1 MAKFNSGEAIHYL
14 NTAETVGQVEHR
26 FKVACD
32 LCCLDPAFMWK
43 GKECN
48 NMPTVNASDIRNAI
62 EEAQNDRTER
72 ETDYNESLYT
82 NRYWTPFQW

>member
-43 GKECN
+43 ADCGKCR
-48 NMPTVNASDIRNAI
+48 VA
-62 EEAQNDRTER
+62 ER
-72 ETDYNESLYT
+72 HREKLKELRKKMSETM
-82 NRYWTPFQW
+82 

>member
-1 MAKFNSGEAIHYL
+1 
-14 NTAETVGQVEHR
+14 
-26 FKVACD
+26 
-32 LCCLDPAFMWK
+32 
-43 GKECN
+43 
-48 NMPTVNASDIRNAI
+48 MPTVNASDIRNAI